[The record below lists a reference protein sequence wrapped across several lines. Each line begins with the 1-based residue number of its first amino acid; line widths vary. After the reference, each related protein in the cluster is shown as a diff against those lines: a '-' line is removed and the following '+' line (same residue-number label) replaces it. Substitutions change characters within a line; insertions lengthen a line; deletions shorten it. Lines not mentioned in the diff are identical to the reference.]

1 MGQNRGFKSVKV
13 VAILSF
19 LSRCQLTGVDQLK
32 EATSTAFKSVI
43 EPVTSAVSQDSPEL
57 IENVEEPSS
66 LIDMLDGSLANK
78 NLGSD
83 FSTAIKNAL
92 KMDPI
97 IIAESS
103 EVDARVAAIGYTEAR
118 KDFQV
123 SSTLLAGIEDITDR
137 TKGLAVSLSASRLLY
152 DGGLVDAQIDSA
164 RYSAE
169 AARLGYMAIVD
180 ERALRL
186 GHLWVELEKY
196 ETLEKKI
203 SSRLAVL
210 DPLIEQ
216 LDQVAKAGI
225 GDLSKVAAV
234 RTVSLIRVTETN
246 ISERLAKARLDFV
259 NAFGALDEE
268 LNYDSDFVIRLLPKE
283 IDDSDSAVTIAY
295 VTICQL

>member
-1 MGQNRGFKSVKV
+1 
-13 VAILSF
+13 
-19 LSRCQLTGVDQLK
+19 
-32 EATSTAFKSVI
+32 
-43 EPVTSAVSQDSPEL
+43 
-57 IENVEEPSS
+57 
-66 LIDMLDGSLANK
+66 MLDGSLANK

-180 ERALRL
+180 E
-186 GHLWVELEKY
+186 
-196 ETLEKKI
+196 
-203 SSRLAVL
+203 SLA
-210 DPLIEQ
+210 
-216 LDQVAKAGI
+216 
-225 GDLSKVAAV
+225 AA
-234 RTVSLIRVTETN
+234 TY
-246 ISERLAKARLDFV
+246 
-259 NAFGALDEE
+259 G
-268 LNYDSDFVIRLLPKE
+268 
-283 IDDSDSAVTIAY
+283 
-295 VTICQL
+295 